1 MSATDHL
8 DPVREQILMAAI
20 NHAPFDGWNS
30 STMRQAAD
38 DAEIDHGTVK
48 LAFPGGARELLEYFS
63 AWADQQMIDRF
74 DAAKAAGE
82 TDGLGIRG
90 SIKLALT
97 LRFDAIAP
105 YREAMRRA
113 VTFEAL
119 PHNAPSGGMA
129 IYHTVDAAWR
139 VIGDT
144 STDFNFY
151 TKRALLAGAFSAT
164 LLFWLNDHSEG
175 AADTDAFLERRLD
188 DVMVIGKV
196 RAKVET
202 AVGRLPNPFR
212 LAAALRFPSPPLR
225 RR

>member
-1 MSATDHL
+1 MGAQDHL
-8 DPVREQILMAAI
+8 EPVREQILMAAI

-30 STMRQAAD
+30 CTMKQAAKEVGVD
-38 DAEIDHGTVK
+38 MGMVK

-63 AWADQQMIDRF
+63 RWADDQMVTGF
-74 DAAKAAGE
+74 EVAKARGE

-97 LRFDAIAP
+97 IRFKAIEP

-129 IYHTVDAAWR
+129 IYHTVDAAWK

-151 TKRALLAGAFSAT
+151 TKRAILAGVFSTT
-164 LLFWLNDHSEG
+164 LLYWLNDHSEG
-175 AADTDAFLERRLD
+175 FADTDAFLERRLD
-188 DVMVIGKV
+188 DVMTIGKV
-196 RAKVET
+196 RAKIEG
-202 AVGRLPNPFR
+202 AVDRLPNPFK
-212 LAAALRFPSPPLR
+212 LAAALRFPAPPLKKR
-225 RR
+225 